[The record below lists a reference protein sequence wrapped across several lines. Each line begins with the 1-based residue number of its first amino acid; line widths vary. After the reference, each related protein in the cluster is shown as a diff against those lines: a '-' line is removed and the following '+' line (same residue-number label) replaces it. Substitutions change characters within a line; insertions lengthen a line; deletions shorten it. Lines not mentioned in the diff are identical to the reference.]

1 MPSVR
6 TDVAWGDEAIS
17 SQDGNA
23 SSNIDNFGIEIAF
36 RGFSVASDP
45 LLKDCTYEQL
55 LSEIARRN
63 LDIQE
68 EVTFELVKQTYR
80 IEKEL
85 GKGVSGVVHLVL
97 HKGLQ
102 RRFACKVIE
111 KNGPV
116 NDLLSMTTEVEIMKR
131 VRHPRIVSLFEI
143 YESPKCMWMILEL
156 VDASG
161 LRGKR
166 NLMHSRFGETVALR
180 LIKQILEG
188 LSYLHDEG
196 IVHRDIKIDNILYQ
210 GDVRTGSIKIADFGL
225 SAIIKGGE
233 NGYPSDPLERKKY
246 KGENGAAL
254 QFFQGQ

>member
-1 MPSVR
+1 MPSIR

-17 SQDGNA
+17 SQDGNV
-23 SSNIDNFGIEIAF
+23 SSNLDSNFGIDVEY
-36 RGFSVASDP
+36 RGFSNAKDP

-68 EVTFELVKQTYR
+68 EVTFELVKKTYR

-85 GKGVSGVVHLVL
+85 GKGVSGVVHLVY
-97 HKGLQ
+97 HKGLK

-131 VRHPRIVSLFEI
+131 VRHPRIVSLYEL

-156 VDASG
+156 VEAGG
-161 LRGKR
+161 LRGKLS
-166 NLMHSRFGETVALR
+166 LMLRRFSENVALR

-188 LSYLHDEG
+188 ISYMHNQG

-225 SAIIKGGE
+225 SALIKGGE

-246 KGENGAAL
+246 RGKN
-254 QFFQGQ
+254 